1 MLAIKSTHMLKSSLS
16 NTVIKY
22 CFVLSIA
29 LKHQQVLKCDSTSAL
44 DTLADKVGL
53 RKGDR
58 VVQINGTFTSN
69 LNNEELRKLMRSRL
83 QMNSIN
89 LRVLRKQKREARE
102 DHKTNGK

>member
-1 MLAIKSTHMLKSSLS
+1 MVKSLLSS
-16 NTVIKY
+16 TVIREHSL
-22 CFVLSIA
+22 FLSRVLFCYTKSNYSLFI
-29 LKHQQVLKCDSTSAL
+29 

-58 VVQINGTFTSN
+58 VVQINDTMTSN

-89 LRVLRKQKREARE
+89 LRVLRKQKREKQE